1 MFKKICIKSK
11 ESYSSNLDI
20 PFLIDSMLYYGKVV
34 LLVHRNEL
42 EILFRE
48 FGPDTLKELILSGRL
63 EVKFRNNMLGSV
75 IAPDGKYGISTFKGQ
90 NINAHS
96 SLYEIDRKERKNSIK
111 NLAFADE
118 FSSLIPLYE
127 YPKDFDKTI
136 VKDFQNIELLRK
148 QIPTYFNAVAP
159 FYKLPESIE
168 IEIIQD
174 GNFVGFDTYKVNS
187 NIDLEYLTKEFR
199 KQNPENTSPVDFSG
213 FLLAIAES
221 KGDIYIS
228 SDLESEIVTSD
239 LYSKFIEIE
248 ISEIIKKRGKS
259 ENEINLFEDY
269 ILENCYSLGN
279 AFNEGVI
286 SRTDLIKI
294 LEKSDKFREWLEKIP
309 EEKNLLGEYNK
320 AILEKD
326 LSDKLPTKTARFVIF
341 EGIGITLD
349 VLGAGGIGTTIAT
362 GLSAFDNFVLDK
374 LIDRKWKP
382 NQFIDETLKPKVK
395 F

>member
-1 MFKKICIKSK
+1 M
-11 ESYSSNLDI
+11 
-20 PFLIDSMLYYGKVV
+20 
-34 LLVHRNEL
+34 
-42 EILFRE
+42 
-48 FGPDTLKELILSGRL
+48 
-63 EVKFRNNMLGSV
+63 
-75 IAPDGKYGISTFKGQ
+75 
-90 NINAHS
+90 
-96 SLYEIDRKERKNSIK
+96 
-111 NLAFADE
+111 
-118 FSSLIPLYE
+118 
-127 YPKDFDKTI
+127 
-136 VKDFQNIELLRK
+136 
-148 QIPTYFNAVAP
+148 
-159 FYKLPESIE
+159 
-168 IEIIQD
+168 
-174 GNFVGFDTYKVNS
+174 
-187 NIDLEYLTKEFR
+187 
-199 KQNPENTSPVDFSG
+199 
-213 FLLAIAES
+213 
-221 KGDIYIS
+221 
-228 SDLESEIVTSD
+228 
-239 LYSKFIEIE
+239 YSKFIEIE

-326 LSDKLPTKTARFVIF
+326 LSDKLPIKTARFVIF

-382 NQFIDETLKPKVK
+382 NQFIDETLRPKIK

>member
-11 ESYSSNLDI
+11 ESYASNLDI
-20 PFLIDSMLYYGKVV
+20 AFLIDSMLYYGKVV

-63 EVKFRNNMLGSV
+63 EIKFRNNMLGSI
-75 IAPDGKYGISTFKGQ
+75 IAPDGKYGISTFKGK

-96 SLYEIDRKERKNSIK
+96 TLYEIDRKERKNSIK

-136 VKDFQNIELLRK
+136 VKDFQNIELLKK

-159 FYKLPESIE
+159 FYKLPESTE

-269 ILENCYSLGN
+269 ILENCFSLGN

>member
-11 ESYSSNLDI
+11 ESYASNLDI
-20 PFLIDSMLYYGKVV
+20 AFLIDSMLYYGKVV

-63 EVKFRNNMLGSV
+63 EIKFRNNMLGSI
-75 IAPDGKYGISTFKGQ
+75 IAPDGKYGISTFKGK

-96 SLYEIDRKERKNSIK
+96 TLYEIDRKERKNSIK

-136 VKDFQNIELLRK
+136 VKDFQNIELLKK

-159 FYKLPESIE
+159 FYKLPESTE

-174 GNFVGFDTYKVNS
+174 GNFVGFDTYNVNS
-187 NIDLEYLTKEFR
+187 NIDLEFLTKEFR

-269 ILENCYSLGN
+269 ILENCFSLGN

-294 LEKSDKFREWLEKIP
+294 LEKSDKFRKWLEKIP

-382 NQFIDETLKPKVK
+382 NQFIDKTLKPKVK

>member
-11 ESYSSNLDI
+11 ESYASNLDI
-20 PFLIDSMLYYGKVV
+20 AFLIDSMLYYGKVV

-63 EVKFRNNMLGSV
+63 EIKFRNNMLGSI
-75 IAPDGKYGISTFKGQ
+75 IAPDGKYGISTFKGK

-96 SLYEIDRKERKNSIK
+96 TLYEIDRKERKNSIK

-136 VKDFQNIELLRK
+136 VKDFQNIELLKK

-159 FYKLPESIE
+159 FYKLPESTE

-174 GNFVGFDTYKVNS
+174 GNFVGFDTYNVNS
-187 NIDLEYLTKEFR
+187 NIDLEFLTKEFR

-269 ILENCYSLGN
+269 ILENCFSLGN

>member
-11 ESYSSNLDI
+11 ESYASNLDI
-20 PFLIDSMLYYGKVV
+20 AFLIDSMLYYGKVV

-63 EVKFRNNMLGSV
+63 EIKFRNNMLGSI
-75 IAPDGKYGISTFKGQ
+75 IAPDGKYGISTFKGK

-96 SLYEIDRKERKNSIK
+96 TLYEIDRKERKNSIK

-136 VKDFQNIELLRK
+136 VKDFQNIELLKK

-159 FYKLPESIE
+159 FYKLPESTE

-174 GNFVGFDTYKVNS
+174 GNFVGFDTYNVNS
-187 NIDLEYLTKEFR
+187 NIDLEFLTKEFR

-269 ILENCYSLGN
+269 ILENCFSLGN

-294 LEKSDKFREWLEKIP
+294 LEKSDKFRKWLEKIP

-349 VLGAGGIGTTIAT
+349 VLGAGGLGTTIAT

-382 NQFIDETLKPKVK
+382 NQFIDKTLKPKVK

>member
-11 ESYSSNLDI
+11 ESHSSNLDI
-20 PFLIDSMLYYGKVV
+20 AFLIDSMLYYGKVV
-34 LLVHRNEL
+34 LLVHRKEL
-42 EILFRE
+42 EILFKE
-48 FGPDTLKELILSGRL
+48 FGVDTLKELILSGRL
-63 EVKFRNNMLGSV
+63 ELRFRNNMLGSI
-75 IAPDGKYGISTFKGQ
+75 IAPDGKYGISTFKGE

-96 SLYEIDRKERKNSIK
+96 TLYEIDRKQRRNSVK

-127 YPKDFDKTI
+127 YPQDFDKTI
-136 VKDFQNIELLRK
+136 VKDFQNVDMLKR
-148 QIPTYFNAVAP
+148 QIPTYFNEVAP

-168 IEIIQD
+168 IEIIQE

-187 NIDLEYLTKEFR
+187 NIDLEYLTNEFR
-199 KQNPENTSPVDFSG
+199 KQNPKSTSAVDFSG

-221 KGDIYIS
+221 KGDIYIA

-259 ENEINLFEDY
+259 VQEINLFEDY
-269 ILENCYSLGN
+269 VLANCYSLGT
-279 AFNEGVI
+279 AFNEGII
-286 SRTDLIKI
+286 SRKDLLKI
-294 LEKSDKFREWLEKIP
+294 LEKSDQFREWLDKIP

-320 AILEKD
+320 AVLEKD
-326 LSDKLPTKTARFVIF
+326 LGDKLPTKTARFVIF

-349 VLGAGGIGTTIAT
+349 VLGAGGVGTTIAT

-374 LIDRKWKP
+374 LINRKWKP
-382 NQFIDETLKPKVK
+382 NQFIDKTLKPKIK
-395 F
+395 L